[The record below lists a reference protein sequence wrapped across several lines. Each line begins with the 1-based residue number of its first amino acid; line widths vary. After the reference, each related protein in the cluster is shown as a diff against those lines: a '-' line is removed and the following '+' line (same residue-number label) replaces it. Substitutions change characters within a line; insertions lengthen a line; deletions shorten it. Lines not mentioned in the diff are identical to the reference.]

1 MTDPVRFPEYKQ
13 VSPKNGRGGSRIS
26 RPFLKHF
33 NHAFASTMLSSVLTI
48 YFIDSRRHQ
57 IYSSNMRNFIA
68 AIKRGVSRRPLEV
81 ESVLAFECSMKWDE
95 LLKTDS
101 DESQRFCT
109 SCSKNVYLTVSDLA
123 FKENARRGRCVS
135 IPAGTKLKIKGED
148 VIIESRLGGAPV
160 AFDDDDDDDL
170 WGPSTPTPRK

>member
-1 MTDPVRFPEYKQ
+1 
-13 VSPKNGRGGSRIS
+13 
-26 RPFLKHF
+26 
-33 NHAFASTMLSSVLTI
+33 
-48 YFIDSRRHQ
+48 
-57 IYSSNMRNFIA
+57 MRKLIA
-68 AIKRGVSRRPLEV
+68 AIKRGTSRRPLEV

-160 AFDDDDDDDL
+160 AFDGEVGSFFNDDDDDDDDDDL

>member
-1 MTDPVRFPEYKQ
+1 
-13 VSPKNGRGGSRIS
+13 
-26 RPFLKHF
+26 
-33 NHAFASTMLSSVLTI
+33 
-48 YFIDSRRHQ
+48 
-57 IYSSNMRNFIA
+57 MRNFIA

-95 LLKTDS
+95 LLKTDG

-148 VIIESRLGGAPV
+148 VTIDAPLSGGPAYSPGDPIDDY
-160 AFDDDDDDDL
+160 FLSDDDDFINKSDSSINKDDDL